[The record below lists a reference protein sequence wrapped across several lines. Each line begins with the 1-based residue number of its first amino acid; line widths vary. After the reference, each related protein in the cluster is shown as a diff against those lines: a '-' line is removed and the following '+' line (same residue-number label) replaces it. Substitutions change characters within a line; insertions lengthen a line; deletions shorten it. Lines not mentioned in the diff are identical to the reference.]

1 MKIYE
6 IITERSGQQ
15 KVVTMYHGTSS
26 VFLPSI
32 RKFGLDPNPKPIRKP
47 GDPHPSQIRKLG
59 LDPIPAQKSW
69 YPDGK
74 EALLSYGGVYITTSN
89 DVATTAAQ
97 AAAKRHGGEPILI
110 TVQYVLGSGGLDEDQ
125 ANDTILKS
133 FFLSSNSVDFA
144 KKLANELL
152 SKYKIVYP
160 IGSYQDFIN
169 LYKLMMKRYLMWIK
183 ADPDP
188 NGIFKRTDS
197 TFWTA
202 SELAYNMMSE
212 DLYVYLAHEPYR
224 NLVKKIIE
232 KTKVSK
238 PELTYSKPDSE
249 GNIYIDKFTNVRVTR
264 PITFRGKT
272 RIVDIS
278 KIQKQNENNIKR
290 L

>member
-1 MKIYE
+1 MKIHE

-32 RKFGLDPNPKPIRKP
+32 QKFGLNPN
-47 GDPHPSQIRKLG
+47 
-59 LDPIPAQKSW
+59 PAQKSFGLE
-69 YPDGK
+69 DG
-74 EALLSYGGVYITTSN
+74 EAWASYGGIYL
-89 DVATTAAQ
+89 TTAKNMAQ
-97 AAAKRHGGEPILI
+97 AAARSAVRNHGGEPILI

-125 ANDTILKS
+125 ANDTIIKS

-169 LYKLMMKRYLMWIK
+169 LYKLMKKRYLMWIK

-188 NGIFKRTDS
+188 NGIFKRTNS

-278 KIQKQNENNIKR
+278 KI
-290 L
+290 